1 MESRANVFYGILLP
15 RLQELMTNKHIGIL
29 NSWFGGV
36 GEAKVLAL
44 FQRMLSVVLLGQSA
58 DMILQNRAMLK
69 SILVCLSFMR
79 VHCLFSSI
87 LRSFVKLAPE
97 KRENHHRA
105 EFRL

>member
-15 RLQELMTNKHIGIL
+15 RLQELMTKKHIGVL
-29 NSWFGGV
+29 NSWLGGV
-36 GEAKVLAL
+36 GEGKVLVL

-79 VHCLFSSI
+79 VHCLFVTI
-87 LRSFVKLAPE
+87 RSKCGKCFVESALSA
-97 KRENHHRA
+97 
-105 EFRL
+105 